1 MKSRDNKPISI
12 SGFNRNS
19 ELADELSGFY
29 LRFDNGPKS
38 NFWNERIHLS
48 NMRSENIVCRE
59 FKFNTHSMRTM
70 FRKG

>member
-38 NFWNERIHLS
+38 NF
-48 NMRSENIVCRE
+48 
-59 FKFNTHSMRTM
+59 
-70 FRKG
+70 